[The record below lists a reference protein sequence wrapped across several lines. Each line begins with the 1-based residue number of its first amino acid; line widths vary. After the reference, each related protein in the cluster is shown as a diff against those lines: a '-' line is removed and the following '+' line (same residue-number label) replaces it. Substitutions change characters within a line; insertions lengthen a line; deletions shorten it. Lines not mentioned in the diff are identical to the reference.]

1 MLCSFSVPAY
11 EAEIPVSRSPWAY
24 DTYTS
29 IVAGVLCYLTLAHLI
44 WETYLYV
51 DNDAGEICAA
61 LQGWS
66 EDRNKRAHL
75 KPGEQIPEHKET

>member
-1 MLCSFSVPAY
+1 MGLKFQYHAVPGHTDTHTSVA
-11 EAEIPVSRSPWAY
+11 
-24 DTYTS
+24 
-29 IVAGVLCYLTLAHLI
+29 AGALCYLTLAYLI

-51 DNDAGEICAA
+51 DNNVREICAA